1 MGVNDAQGDRMADEP
16 FGLTDFS
23 NEVDELSEKI
33 LRRIYGALLE
43 EAKVRDEHKTVSSV
57 VFDNAA
63 LRASMFLVA
72 RVVSVMHYGSNDIN
86 YSEDDFEQYSA
97 DVFGDVM
104 PAMIPVLEKHVRA
117 VFVRKDTR
125 GNA

>member
-1 MGVNDAQGDRMADEP
+1 MADEP

-33 LRRIYGALLE
+33 LNRIYGSLLE
-43 EAKVRDEHKTVSSV
+43 AAKVRDEHKSVSSV

-63 LRASMFLVA
+63 LRASMFLLSRIVA
-72 RVVSVMHYGSNDIN
+72 VMHYASNDAN
-86 YSEDDFEQYSA
+86 YNEEEFEKRSV
-97 DVFGDVM
+97 DIFGDVM
-104 PAMIPVLEKHVRA
+104 HALIPVLEKHVRA

-125 GNA
+125 EKA